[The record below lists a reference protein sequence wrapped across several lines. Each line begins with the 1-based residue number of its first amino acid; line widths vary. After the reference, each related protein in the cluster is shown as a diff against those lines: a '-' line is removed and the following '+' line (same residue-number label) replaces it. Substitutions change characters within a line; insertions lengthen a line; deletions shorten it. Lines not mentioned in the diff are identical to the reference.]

1 MVLLIDNYD
10 SFTYNLY
17 QYFSQIEKDVVVV
30 RNDKIDSTGVIQL
43 NPDLVVISPGPGTP
57 LNSGNSIEIVKSIK
71 NSIPILGICL
81 GLQVIAHVFGAR
93 IIRAKRPMHGKL
105 SKIYHN
111 GEGVFS
117 GLKNPLNVTRYHSL
131 IVDQDSLSTDLQITA
146 ITEDNEIMGVKHK
159 NLAIQ
164 GVQFHPE
171 ALLTECGFQLLK
183 NFFHS
188 VVNETN

>member
-1 MVLLIDNYD
+1 MMIDCQNKGVYPPD
-10 SFTYNLY
+10 TTE
-17 QYFSQIEKDVVVV
+17 IEKDVVVV

-105 SKIYHN
+105 SKI
-111 GEGVFS
+111 
-117 GLKNPLNVTRYHSL
+117 
-131 IVDQDSLSTDLQITA
+131 
-146 ITEDNEIMGVKHK
+146 
-159 NLAIQ
+159 
-164 GVQFHPE
+164 
-171 ALLTECGFQLLK
+171 
-183 NFFHS
+183 
-188 VVNETN
+188 